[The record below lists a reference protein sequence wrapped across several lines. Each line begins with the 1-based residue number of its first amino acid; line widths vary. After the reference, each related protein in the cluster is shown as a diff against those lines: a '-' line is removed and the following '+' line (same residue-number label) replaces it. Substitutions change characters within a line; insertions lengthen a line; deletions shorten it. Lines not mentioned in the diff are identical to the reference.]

1 MQLRALTSVV
11 GMLLVACAVGTEP
24 TLLHDPLNGG
34 GQAGAGA
41 TAGAGGMAGDGAVS
55 GAGMGG
61 AGGVGG
67 SVTAG
72 TATGGGGGAGTAGAA
87 GMGGAAGAG
96 GGGAG
101 GGGQAGSAGN
111 AGSGGMPNLPEPSAI
126 TVSSTK
132 NATAKHSPSAGGT
145 AYTDD
150 CPANQVLIGFRGT
163 IDGGIAGLRSV
174 AGICG
179 TLSVAASPPYEV
191 TTTQAGMLPARM
203 SAGNTIENAMCPA
216 NQVIIGFS
224 GRTAM
229 YIEALV
235 FRCAPLTI
243 TAAAPNYELEL
254 GNATSTPPIGA
265 ENAGT
270 TFNAIDCA
278 GDQVAVSQMP
288 NAGSAI
294 DNFGLRCAE
303 LSLVVD

>member
-1 MQLRALTSVV
+1 M
-11 GMLLVACAVGTEP
+11 
-24 TLLHDPLNGG
+24 GG
-34 GQAGAGA
+34 AS
-41 TAGAGGMAGDGAVS
+41 GAGGG
-55 GAGMGG
+55 
-61 AGGVGG
+61 
-67 SVTAG
+67 VTAG
-72 TATGGGGGAGTAGAA
+72 MATAGGGAGAAGAT
-87 GMGGAAGAG
+87 GMGGAAGAA

-101 GGGQAGSAGN
+101 GGGQAGN

-132 NATAKHSPSAGGT
+132 NATAKHSPSAGGS

-163 IDGGIAGLRSV
+163 IDGGIASLRSV
-174 AGICG
+174 AGICA
-179 TLSVAASPPYEV
+179 TLGVAGNPPYAITATE
-191 TTTQAGMLPARM
+191 AGMLPTRM
-203 SAGNTIENAMCPA
+203 SAGSTIENALCPA

-224 GRTAM
+224 GRTAT

-243 TAAAPNYELEL
+243 TGTAPSYELAI
-254 GNATSTPPIGA
+254 GSATNTSPIGG

-270 TFNAIDCA
+270 AFNAIDCA
-278 GDQVAVSQMP
+278 ADQVAVSLVP

-294 DNFGLRCAE
+294 DNFGLRCAA